1 MGHRQHEWRVKLV
14 GLDKDT
20 TSQCKSDKTNY
31 GLQAVGIMPFRSG
44 EQTYGPNVPTQHWSG
59 TTVRRKWILD
69 LLLITEELRSEVLRL
84 SKILGSHTVSGRSPT
99 ERPTDERIRLMTP
112 SNVINNMSDLL
123 RSRISDVPGLPVR
136 PLSRARVFLI
146 SAPQGPSVEDSRSLA
161 YSKNKVTKTQN
172 YTALFFLGVTHVI

>member
-59 TTVRRKWILD
+59 TTVRRAGTKCCGLSISC
-69 LLLITEELRSEVLRL
+69 LLPKNCALKFWDCRRPKTSEHNSLEEGFIGVNYYVPELHVLHEYFSVLSNTCVPDFRL
-84 SKILGSHTVSGRSPT
+84 SRTNGYGLLMSCLLPNNYALKFWVFQRILV
-99 ERPTDERIRLMTP
+99 
-112 SNVINNMSDLL
+112 
-123 RSRISDVPGLPVR
+123 
-136 PLSRARVFLI
+136 
-146 SAPQGPSVEDSRSLA
+146 
-161 YSKNKVTKTQN
+161 
-172 YTALFFLGVTHVI
+172 